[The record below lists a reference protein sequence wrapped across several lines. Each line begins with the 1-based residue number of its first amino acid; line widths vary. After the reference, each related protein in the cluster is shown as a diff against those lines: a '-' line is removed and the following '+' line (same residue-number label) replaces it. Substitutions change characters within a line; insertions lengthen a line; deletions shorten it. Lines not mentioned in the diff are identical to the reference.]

1 MADKKDTAA
10 IGAKKHKKMYELVF
24 WNYIDGI
31 YLNHQEVYE
40 AIEEQQEVEGL
51 EELPT
56 TVILNRINSVFS
68 KWERVDEYSWKN
80 NSGPG
85 AFCVKTTPQ
94 SIKIDCY
101 GTEGKTMDRLVD
113 ILEEYNCPLYDPQV
127 PERFDEMNK

>member
-1 MADKKDTAA
+1 
-10 IGAKKHKKMYELVF
+10 MYELVF

-113 ILEEYNCPLYDPQV
+113 LLEEFKCPLYDPQV

>member
-1 MADKKDTAA
+1 
-10 IGAKKHKKMYELVF
+10 MYELVF

-40 AIEEQQEVEGL
+40 AIEEQQEVAGL